1 MLLVYPI
8 REGFQ
13 LKKYLIRKFMDTK
26 TLKIKQIKSPIGY
39 KPKAK
44 LTIAALGL
52 KKLNH
57 SVVKTDTP
65 QIRGM
70 LNKINYLVSVSEVR
84 K

>member
-1 MLLVYPI
+1 M
-8 REGFQ
+8 
-13 LKKYLIRKFMDTK
+13 
-26 TLKIKQIKSPIGY
+26 LKITLIKSPIGY

-44 LTIAALGL
+44 LTVAALGL
-52 KKLNH
+52 RKLNH
-57 SVVKTDTP
+57 SVIKSDTP